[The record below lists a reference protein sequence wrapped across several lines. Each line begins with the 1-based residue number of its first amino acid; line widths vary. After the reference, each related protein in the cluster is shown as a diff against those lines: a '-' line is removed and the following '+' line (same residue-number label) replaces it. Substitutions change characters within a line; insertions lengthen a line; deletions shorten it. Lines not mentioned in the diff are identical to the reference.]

1 MALSTHPPHCTGVVY
16 PIFNPISFLL
26 LVLVFDSST
35 DPINSRSQTE
45 LTKQRLRD
53 SYIKA
58 PTNKLRVSSPT
69 LIPSRQ
75 L

>member
-1 MALSTHPPHCTGVVY
+1 MAHSTHPPQCTGVVY

-26 LVLVFDSST
+26 LVLVFDSSI
-35 DPINSRSQTE
+35 DPINSTSQAE
-45 LTKQRLRD
+45 LTKRRLRD
-53 SYIKA
+53 IKA
-58 PTNKLRVSSPT
+58 PTNKLRVSSPH